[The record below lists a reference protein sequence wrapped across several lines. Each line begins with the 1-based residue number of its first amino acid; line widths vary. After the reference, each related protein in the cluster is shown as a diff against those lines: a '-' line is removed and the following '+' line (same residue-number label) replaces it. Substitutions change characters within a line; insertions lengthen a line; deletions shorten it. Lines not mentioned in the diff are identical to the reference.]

1 MENIKTGDKDLN
13 VLSFSLGED
22 EYGIDIQFIETII
35 EKNLP
40 LTRVPGAPFY
50 VEGVINLR
58 GNVVPVLNLRA
69 KLGFQTVEDTEET
82 KIVVANVEDIN
93 VGIKVDRVYEVVQ
106 VNKNHIEKATGLGN
120 ENTCKYYLGLGKVND
135 KMIILLNVEE
145 IIKN

>member
-1 MENIKTGDKDLN
+1 M
-13 VLSFSLGED
+13 
-22 EYGIDIQFIETII
+22 
-35 EKNLP
+35 
-40 LTRVPGAPFY
+40 PGAPFY

-58 GNVVPVLNLRA
+58 GNVVPVLDLRA